1 MQNKQKINLGPK
13 MPYFAN
19 SLLPLAFVPLEED
32 FGRLL
37 LKIRP
42 VDVLSAVFQAERN
55 FITFPFTVHFEKH
68 ILRIVVTRVD
78 SFNV

>member
-13 MPYFAN
+13 MPYFVN

-68 ILRIVVTRVD
+68 FKNCGNT
-78 SFNV
+78 S